1 MTAKHKIEKAILV
14 GVGLKTEDFQ
24 DIKYSLAE
32 LSELAVAA
40 GAEVLGS
47 VVQVLTQWNPATLI
61 GSGKVQEIKLLASET
76 KANIIIFDHQL
87 SGVQG
92 RNLEQEIGVAV
103 IDRNQLIIDIF
114 AQRAHTHE
122 GKLQV
127 ELAYLTDQNSRMV
140 GAWMGSLSRQGGGI
154 GTRGP
159 GEKALETD
167 RRNIQKRIAKI
178 KKELEAVKKHR
189 AQHRKQ
195 RQENKVP
202 SFALI
207 GYTNAGKSTLLNTL
221 TGAQAVSAPQVFA
234 TLDPM
239 TRKVYLPGAS
249 MAVVT
254 DTVGFISKLPTR
266 LIESFKATLE
276 ETAHADILLHCVD
289 LSHPLW
295 QKHVQTVIDIIKD
308 LGWTHKPIV
317 HIFNKIDE
325 TPVERKF
332 QVSLSPRVFISA
344 LKGTGIDQLKQLMV
358 EQIQELVQLVELHF
372 PVTEKHLVFDLSRD
386 AQIQSQEETQNG
398 ITCQAYMT
406 ATALMKWS
414 SYLQKNKKERRKGS

>member
-1 MTAKHKIEKAILV
+1 MTTIKHKIERAILV
-14 GVGLKTEDFQ
+14 GVGLKSENFQ

-32 LSELAVAA
+32 LSELAIAA
-40 GAEVLGS
+40 GADIQGS
-47 VVQVLTQWNPATLI
+47 VVQVLTQWNPALLI
-61 GSGKVQEIKLLASET
+61 GSGKVQEIRELALQT

-87 SGVQG
+87 SGVQS
-92 RNLEQEIGVAV
+92 RNLENEIGAAI

-114 AQRAHTHE
+114 AQRAATHE

-127 ELAYLTDQNSRMV
+127 ELAYLTDLNSRMV

-159 GEKALETD
+159 GEKALEVD
-167 RRNIQKRIAKI
+167 RRTIQKRITKI
-178 KKELEAVKKHR
+178 KKELESVKKHR
-189 AQHRKQ
+189 AQHRKL

-221 TGAQAVSAPQVFA
+221 TGSQALVKQQVFA

-276 ETAHADILLHCVD
+276 ETAQADILIHLVD
-289 LSHPLW
+289 LSHPLYDK
-295 QKHVQTVIDIIKD
+295 QIQTVIDIIKD
-308 LGWTHKPIV
+308 LGWTHKPIIHV
-317 HIFNKIDE
+317 FNKMDE

-332 QVSLSPRVFISA
+332 KVSLSPRVFISA
-344 LKGTGIDQLKQLMV
+344 LKGTGIDQLKTLML
-358 EQIQELVQLVELHF
+358 EEIQNLVQLTELYF
-372 PVTEKHLVFDLSRD
+372 GVDEKHLIFDLSRD

-398 ITCQAYMT
+398 ITCQAFMT
-406 ATALMKWS
+406 ANALVKWS
-414 SYLQKNKKERRKGS
+414 NYLVKSKRAK